1 MHAIFADALTKLFI
15 SLHIVLLIFLNI
27 EVCIILLYRTCRE
40 IIYRQNKAKLS
51 IILAYPHLNVS
62 YMYWN
67 CHSTDEQT
75 SKALGGC
82 VQIVIRTSSD
92 GSHSLTKRP
101 ISASYLQSLRFLR
114 NLELLSLHLNCLP
127 TTMAFKYAKYNFFPF
142 IHTYGCT
149 IIIG

>member
-15 SLHIVLLIFLNI
+15 SFTYRIVNI
-27 EVCIILLYRTCRE
+27 PEHWSVHYTSLKSVPWDY
-40 IIYRQNKAKLS
+40 LS
-51 IILAYPHLNVS
+51 TKQSNAFDYSRLPPFNVS
-62 YMYWN
+62 CMYWN

-127 TTMAFKYAKYNFFPF
+127 TTMAFKYAKYNFSPF